1 MRDDGVGFLRGVL
14 VIVAFDIDGV
24 IRDVAGSYRLA
35 LSDTVER
42 FTDGGFR
49 PTPLE
54 IDALKGEGIWNNDW
68 EASLELVCRY
78 FESLGQVRSDL
89 TVNYETVV
97 TFFQSRYRGENING
111 AWTGYLAGEPL
122 LVDRAYFDELTA
134 AGIKWGFFS
143 GATTVSARFVLEGRM
158 GLTGPLLVAMEDAPG
173 KPDPAG
179 LFAMMKMLDAVP
191 GESVV
196 YVGDTV
202 ADMATI
208 VRARAQDSGRSFF
221 AIGSLPPHMVTG
233 DLAVRVA
240 YEASLRS
247 AGADTIVSS
256 VREVTGEFLKCLVK

>member
-1 MRDDGVGFLRGVL
+1 M
-14 VIVAFDIDGV
+14 IVAFDIDGV

-78 FESLGQVRSDL
+78 FEGLGKSRVDYPVS
-89 TVNYETVV
+89 YEAIVA
-97 TFFQSRYRGENING
+97 FFQSRYRGEMIDG
-111 AWTGYLAGEPL
+111 AWTGYLASEPL
-122 LVDRAYFDELTA
+122 LVDRSYFEDLTS

-143 GATTVSARFVLEGRM
+143 GATTVSARFVLEGRV
-158 GLTGPLLVAMEDAPG
+158 GLENPQLVAMEDAPG
-173 KPDPAG
+173 KPNPAG
-179 LFAMMKMLDAVP
+179 LFETMKRLDAAP
-191 GESVV
+191 DETVV

-208 VRARAQDSGRSFF
+208 VRARAQDSGRSFL
-221 AIGSLPPHMVTG
+221 AVGSLPPHVVTG
-233 DLAVRVA
+233 EPAVREG
-240 YEASLRS
+240 YELGLRS
-247 AGADTIVSS
+247 AGADAIVSS
-256 VREVTGEFLKCLVK
+256 VREVTGEFLRRL